1 MPKSIEYNLAPI
13 YANEQHKSI
22 IEAYLLMC
30 KGFAED
36 VSSKNRYNN
45 YLEIVDIIIDYSNNY
60 GTGTKENG
68 NFYDWLM
75 VIPINLSVATNGFFA
90 GLETKRNAAVIRAY
104 RVLLEQMIHEV
115 AEKLYELEPKND

>member
-13 YANEQHKSI
+13 YANLQHKSI

-90 GLETKRNAAVIRAY
+90 GLETKRNSAVIRAY
-104 RVLLEQMIHEV
+104 RVLLDQMIQDV

>member
-1 MPKSIEYNLAPI
+1 MQKPI

-30 KGFAED
+30 KNFAED

-45 YLEIVDIIIDYSNNY
+45 YLEVVDIIIDYSNNY
-60 GTGTKENG
+60 GTGIKENG

-90 GLETKRNAAVIRAY
+90 GIETKRNAAVIRAY
-104 RVLLEQMIHEV
+104 KVLLEQMIHEV